1 MLLINFKMSTILLS
15 TPTPACHLTSIWIQE
30 ICTLEVMTT

>member
-15 TPTPACHLTSIWIQE
+15 TPTPACHLTIWIQE